1 MAETFI
7 NLLQSGLSNLGGTIS
22 KGYSTVSPYLFG
34 NQQTV
39 DGKTTG
45 MQGFFPWLATP
56 MGEGKNAASPL
67 QLGLAGFGLWQQ
79 NQQHQDQLE
88 QAIEAYNRTKAV
100 TNANALMQGANY
112 GNQALYQLQN
122 LKGFYENTDPTAA
135 NEYAKTLGTTF
146 GTYNKAL
153 EGMGISNGMGDQI
166 KRLNELS
173 NYNINGVNPLRD
185 GA

>member
-7 NLLQSGLSNLGGTIS
+7 DLLQSGLSNLGGTIS

-39 DGKTTG
+39 NGKTTG

-79 NQQHQDQLE
+79 NQQFGAQLDEARKQYEYQKALTGSNFQNQATNWGNQSLFQAQSLAGFNPEAGAQRVADLNAAFNQINTAGNRIGVNNVVGE
-88 QAIEAYNRTKAV
+88 QQ
-100 TNANALMQGANY
+100 NALQ
-112 GNQALYQLQN
+112 
-122 LKGFYENTDPTAA
+122 K
-135 NEYAKTLGTTF
+135 
-146 GTYNKAL
+146 YNKL
-153 EGMGISNGMGDQI
+153 
-166 KRLNELS
+166 
-173 NYNINGVNPLRD
+173 V

>member
-1 MAETFI
+1 MPTIIE
-7 NLLQSGLSNLGGTIS
+7 LLQSGLNNLGGTIS
-22 KGYSTVSPYLFG
+22 SGYSTVSPYLFG
-34 NQQTV
+34 SKDAN
-39 DGKTTG
+39 GKVTQ
-45 MQGFFPWLATP
+45 QGFFPWLATP

-67 QLGLAGFGLWQQ
+67 QLGLTGFGLWQQ

-100 TNANALMQGANY
+100 TNANTLMQGANF
-112 GNQALYQLQN
+112 GNQALFQLQN
-122 LKGFYENTDPTAA
+122 LKGFYENSDPTAA
-135 NEYAKTLGTTF
+135 NEYANTLGTTF
-146 GTYNKAL
+146 GTFNKAM

>member
-7 NLLQSGLSNLGGTIS
+7 DLLQSGLSNLGGTIS

-79 NQQHQDQLE
+79 NQQFGKQLE
-88 QAIEAYNRTKAV
+88 EARKQYEYQKALTGANFQNQATNWGNQSLFQAQSLAGFNPEAGAQRVADLNAAFNQINSAGNRIGV
-100 TNANALMQGANY
+100 NNVVGEQQNALQ
-112 GNQALYQLQN
+112 
-122 LKGFYENTDPTAA
+122 K
-135 NEYAKTLGTTF
+135 
-146 GTYNKAL
+146 YNKL
-153 EGMGISNGMGDQI
+153 
-166 KRLNELS
+166 
-173 NYNINGVNPLRD
+173 V